1 MKTRDIF
8 SLAVLALTMA
18 ACTSDETTQSQPNAS
33 ASAEVIPFSAVIKNE
48 AATTRGLEEGY
59 DGKSIT
65 ATWRLFEQ
73 VAVVHSKKVDVL
85 SITDVDIKKGTATV
99 EGGIS
104 GPVDGETVQVVY
116 LGSSGSVMA
125 DFKTGLL
132 SMGTDI
138 TKTDITFQASKPLAT
153 RQKGTLDFI
162 DQELDYRYTDA
173 TLKVSGGNATFET
186 APSLI
191 PQFAIWKVKLKGP
204 ATDLEV
210 SKLVLKKDDA
220 ACVTIDLGTSTK
232 SEFYMAVAPGN
243 GTYAIQASA
252 DNYNYN
258 TDNITATLEAGKFY
272 TATIAM
278 QAPTPDPIA
287 VTSVELNKS
296 DLELTIGETETL
308 IATVAPENADD
319 KSIGWT
325 SDKESVATV
334 DDNGKVTA
342 VGAGEATIT
351 VTTTDGGKIATCKVT
366 VNKKAGE
373 IVFATAAPSQ
383 TWSATAADNTYKQ
396 TATNTGDATVSYS
409 INDNSCGATINS
421 STGEVTF
428 TKAGSVK
435 VTASVD
441 NTDLYAYATNA
452 VSYTLTVNKAAGS
465 ISYVNPMVEKM
476 VSDAAF
482 TNELTKVGDG
492 TVTYTSDNE
501 AVAKVDRSTGEVTI
515 IGVGE
520 ATIKATVTD
529 GINYTYATK
538 TATYTIKVMKPD
550 PNGGL
555 ADYDRKDGTEW

>member
-48 AATTRGLEEGY
+48 AATTRGLEDGD

-73 VAVVHSKKVDVL
+73 VAVVHGKKVDVL

-132 SMGTDI
+132 AMGTDI
-138 TKTDITFQASKPLAT
+138 TKTDITFQASQRLAT

-210 SKLVLKKDDA
+210 SKLILKKDDA
-220 ACVTIDLGTSTK
+220 ACVTIDLGTDTK

-258 TDNITATLEAGKFY
+258 TNNITATLEAGKFY
-272 TATIAM
+272 TAEKQMTLEESSATYRKYSDTGELVIE
-278 QAPTPDPIA
+278 PIPNN
-287 VTSVELNKS
+287 SQ
-296 DLELTIGETETL
+296 I
-308 IATVAPENADD
+308 
-319 KSIGWT
+319 
-325 SDKESVATV
+325 
-334 DDNGKVTA
+334 
-342 VGAGEATIT
+342 VGSS
-351 VTTTDGGKIATCKVT
+351 TTT
-366 VNKKAGE
+366 
-373 IVFATAAPSQ
+373 
-383 TWSATAADNTYKQ
+383 WSGTL
-396 TATNTGDATVSYS
+396 V
-409 INDNSCGATINS
+409 
-421 STGEVTF
+421 
-428 TKAGSVK
+428 
-435 VTASVD
+435 AS
-441 NTDLYAYATNA
+441 
-452 VSYTLTVNKAAGS
+452 
-465 ISYVNPMVEKM
+465 
-476 VSDAAF
+476 
-482 TNELTKVGDG
+482 
-492 TVTYTSDNE
+492 
-501 AVAKVDRSTGEVTI
+501 GEVTI
-515 IGVGE
+515 DDNVELQGATSLILMDDAQLTITGSISGKDDGYFPLTIYGQAKGTGTLDVNFGMNESPHVGKGYGIKVE
-520 ATIKATVTD
+520 NLTIHGGLVHVALYPNGSTEIDDYGIYINNELCVLNGYLQVEGTLGKGIVLSDNGNLTVKGGYVTATGGNRFSDPSGPQPAIEGGASTGAITLGD
-529 GINYTYATK
+529 GIILYAADDKIDFDTYDDVPVVG
-538 TATYTIKVMKPD
+538 TIDQAPANRYVVIKE
-550 PNGGL
+550 N
-555 ADYDRKDGTEW
+555 EENEENE

>member
-33 ASAEVIPFSAVIKNE
+33 ASTEVIPFSAVIKNE

-272 TATIAM
+272 TAEKQMT
-278 QAPTPDPIA
+278 
-287 VTSVELNKS
+287 
-296 DLELTIGETETL
+296 LE
-308 IATVAPENADD
+308 VSP
-319 KSIGWT
+319 S
-325 SDKESVATV
+325 
-334 DDNGKVTA
+334 
-342 VGAGEATIT
+342 
-351 VTTTDGGKIATCKVT
+351 TTT
-366 VNKKAGE
+366 
-373 IVFATAAPSQ
+373 
-383 TWSATAADNTYKQ
+383 WSGTL
-396 TATNTGDATVSYS
+396 V
-409 INDNSCGATINS
+409 
-421 STGEVTF
+421 
-428 TKAGSVK
+428 
-435 VTASVD
+435 AS
-441 NTDLYAYATNA
+441 
-452 VSYTLTVNKAAGS
+452 
-465 ISYVNPMVEKM
+465 
-476 VSDAAF
+476 
-482 TNELTKVGDG
+482 
-492 TVTYTSDNE
+492 
-501 AVAKVDRSTGEVTI
+501 GEVTI
-515 IGVGE
+515 DDNVELQGATSLILMDD
-520 ATIKATVTD
+520 AKLTIKGSISGKDDGYFPLTIYGQAKGTGTLNVNFGMNESPHVGKGYGIKVENLTIHGGLVHVALYPNGSTEVDDYGIYINNELCVLNGYLQVEGTLGKGIVLSDNGNLTVKGGYVTATGGNLFFSSPQPAIEGGASTGAITLGD
-529 GINYTYATK
+529 GIILYAADDKIDIDTYDDVPVVGPQ
-538 TATYTIKVMKPD
+538 TIQAPTNRYVIIKENEK
-550 PNGGL
+550 N
-555 ADYDRKDGTEW
+555 EENE